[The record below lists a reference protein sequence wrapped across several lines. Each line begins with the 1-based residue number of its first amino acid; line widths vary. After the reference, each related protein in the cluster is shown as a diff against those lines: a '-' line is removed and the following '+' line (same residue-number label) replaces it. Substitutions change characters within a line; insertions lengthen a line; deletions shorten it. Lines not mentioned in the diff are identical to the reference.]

1 METKPLHTLAF
12 CLGRRLTDK
21 ELNIGHIVG
30 AICKNLY
37 KPEFKKNLD
46 GTFNGADLI
55 ARDNGKS
62 LECMRHVFTDQQETI
77 IGQRDKVEF
86 EARECIKDR
95 PAFALRAEF

>member
-37 KPEFKKNLD
+37 KPEFK
-46 GTFNGADLI
+46 
-55 ARDNGKS
+55 S

-86 EARECIKDR
+86 EQQENV
-95 PAFALRAEF
+95 

>member
-77 IGQRDKVEF
+77 IGQRDKLEF
-86 EARECIKDR
+86 EQQENV
-95 PAFALRAEF
+95 

>member
-1 METKPLHTLAF
+1 MPLETKPLHTFAL

-46 GTFNGADLI
+46 GTFNGTNLVV
-55 ARDNGKS
+55 RDNGKT
-62 LECMRHVFTDQQETI
+62 LECVWQAFTDQQQTV

-86 EARECIKDR
+86 EQQENI
-95 PAFALRAEF
+95 